1 MYALKRC
8 LPSMLLLSSALLGG
22 LGIALQA
29 ADESGEGSPRDIL
42 DPLLE
47 QTEWKGEWIEEL
59 QAYRIAFK
67 GPDVWVR
74 LSGDYVEVRSYVGRL
89 PQEVAVNELVR
100 LLRKNHDLYEGK
112 FGLDKD
118 MDLWFDATTSKRLLD
133 SEELNRQIAFVAHAA
148 AGASELVKTETPSV
162 GPRPGEE

>member
-8 LPSMLLLSSALLGG
+8 LPSILLLSSALLAG

-29 ADESGEGSPRDIL
+29 ADESGEGSPRDVL

-74 LSGDYVEVRSYVGRL
+74 LSGLQLLGLFAVLVIGIFLVLDHLANRS
-89 PQEVAVNELVR
+89 
-100 LLRKNHDLYEGK
+100 
-112 FGLDKD
+112 
-118 MDLWFDATTSKRLLD
+118 S
-133 SEELNRQIAFVAHAA
+133 
-148 AGASELVKTETPSV
+148 
-162 GPRPGEE
+162 